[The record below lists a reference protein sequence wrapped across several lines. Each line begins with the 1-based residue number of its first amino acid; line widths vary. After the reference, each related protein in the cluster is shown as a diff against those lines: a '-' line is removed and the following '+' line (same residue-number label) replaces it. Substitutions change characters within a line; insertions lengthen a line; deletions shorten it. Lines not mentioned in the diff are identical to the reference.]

1 MRNGR
6 SCISL
11 ASCRQLAS
19 ERIILTSNAP
29 AGDGVGNRPQSQ
41 INILAAERMTSEQK
55 VSIHTHME
63 NIANT
68 IPDAQRERRD
78 TLAGVGDYWRKPAG

>member
-1 MRNGR
+1 
-6 SCISL
+6 
-11 ASCRQLAS
+11 
-19 ERIILTSNAP
+19 
-29 AGDGVGNRPQSQ
+29 
-41 INILAAERMTSEQK
+41 MTSEQK